1 MKTKIIFALPI
12 AISAALVSQST
23 FAISSTPTPTPH
35 DLELTEVSSS
45 TLTVTDNGSMTG
57 ISVMNTSPDHW
68 TVTLPYT
75 VQSGVFNGPG
85 DEVEWLETSTFVSAP
100 PIGSLPANDV
110 SFATF
115 MTSTFSV
122 VSDIPNT
129 QPSPAPDGTKIT
141 DVGTDT
147 TDQTDVNM
155 TFHDNAA
162 TAETTG
168 VPETG
173 SALGLLVLGLIAL
186 LGAKRLRSLQSA

>member
-1 MKTKIIFALPI
+1 
-12 AISAALVSQST
+12 
-23 FAISSTPTPTPH
+23 
-35 DLELTEVSSS
+35 
-45 TLTVTDNGSMTG
+45 
-57 ISVMNTSPDHW
+57 MNTSPDHW
-68 TVTLPYT
+68 TVTLPYSMT
-75 VQSGVFNGPG
+75 TIFNT
-85 DEVEWLETSTFVSAP
+85 VEWTEETPFVFGGP
-100 PIGSLPANDV
+100 QVPANDV
-110 SFATF
+110 TLTNNS
-115 MTSTFSV
+115 STFSV